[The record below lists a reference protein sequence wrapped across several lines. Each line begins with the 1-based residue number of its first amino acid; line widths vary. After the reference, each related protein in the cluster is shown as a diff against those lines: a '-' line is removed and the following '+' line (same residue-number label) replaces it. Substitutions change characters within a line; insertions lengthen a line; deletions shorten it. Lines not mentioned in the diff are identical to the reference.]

1 MKSIYRNFKTEM
13 TFSFDPVCPKSDDIA
28 KSLCLSLKSDT
39 RSDSTNTVSKFAV
52 RDSKLLIQI
61 STTNIADLRA
71 CVNTNLRLTNMA
83 YLSILD

>member
-1 MKSIYRNFKTEM
+1 
-13 TFSFDPVCPKSDDIA
+13 
-28 KSLCLSLKSDT
+28 LKSDT
-39 RSDSTNTVSKFAV
+39 RSESTNTENKFVV